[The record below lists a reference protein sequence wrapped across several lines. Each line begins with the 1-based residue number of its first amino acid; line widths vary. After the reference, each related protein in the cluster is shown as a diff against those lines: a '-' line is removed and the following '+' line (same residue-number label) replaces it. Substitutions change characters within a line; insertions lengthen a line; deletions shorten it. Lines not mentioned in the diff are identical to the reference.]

1 MAWSKD
7 SIVHLLEVDSTNR
20 YVRDEAAAL
29 WQNRGIS
36 DFAVVTAGHQTA
48 GRGQRGNTWNSN
60 AGENLLF
67 SILVR
72 PGETL
77 EVSRQFLLSQAVA
90 LSIHD
95 AMKCHGIETQ
105 LKWPNDIYAGN
116 RKLAGILLELD
127 YSGAFVEQSII
138 GIGLNVNQEGFPP
151 MDRTPVSMKMLRKR
165 DFILDD
171 VLATILDLFE
181 HYYTEMRFGNRDAIA
196 AEYKRVLLGMN
207 ERHTFIDRDGR
218 FDAVIQDIESDGHLI
233 LLRNDGSTGR
243 YAFKEVEMVIFSN
256 QA

>member
-20 YVRDEAAAL
+20 YVRDEATAL
-29 WQNRGIS
+29 WQNRGTG

-77 EVSRQFLLSQAVA
+77 EVSKQFLLSQAVA
-90 LSIHD
+90 LSLHE
-95 AMKCHGIETQ
+95 AMLHFGIETR
-105 LKWPNDIYAGN
+105 LKWPNDIYASN

-127 YSGAFVEQSII
+127 YSGAFVEQAII
-138 GIGLNVNQEGFPP
+138 GIGLNVNQENFPP

-196 AEYKRVLLGMN
+196 AEYKRVLLGMD
-207 ERHTFIDRDGR
+207 ERHTFLCR
-218 FDAVIQDIESDGHLI
+218 
-233 LLRNDGSTGR
+233 T
-243 YAFKEVEMVIFSN
+243 
-256 QA
+256 

>member
-1 MAWSKD
+1 MAWSKE
-7 SIVHLLEVDSTNR
+7 SIIHLTTVDSTNR
-20 YVRDEAAAL
+20 YIRDEAVAL
-29 WQNRGIS
+29 WENRGTG

-67 SILVR
+67 SLLVR

-95 AMKCHGIETQ
+95 AMKCYGVDTR

-127 YSGAFVEQSII
+127 YSGAFVEQAII
-138 GIGLNVNQEGFPP
+138 GIGLNVNQENFPP
-151 MDRTPVSMKMLRKR
+151 MDRKPVSMKMLREH

-181 HYYTEMRFGNRDAIA
+181 HYYTELRFGNREAIA
-196 AEYKRVLLGMN
+196 TEYKKLLLGMN
-207 ERHTFIDRDGR
+207 EQYTFIDKNGH
-218 FDAVIQDIESDGHLI
+218 FDAVIQDVESDGHLI
-233 LLRNDGSTGR
+233 LRRNDGSTGR
-243 YAFKEVEMVIFSN
+243 YAFKEVEMKI
-256 QA
+256 

>member
-1 MAWSKD
+1 MAWNKD

-20 YVRDEAAAL
+20 YVHDEAAAL
-29 WQNRGIS
+29 WKNRGIS

-77 EVSRQFLLSQAVA
+77 EVSKQFLLSQAVA
-90 LSIHD
+90 LSIHG
-95 AMKCHGIETQ
+95 AMKCYGIDTL
-105 LKWPNDIYAGN
+105 LKWPNDIYAGK

-127 YSGAFVEQSII
+127 YSGAFVEQAII
-138 GIGLNVNQEGFPP
+138 GIGLNVNQENFPP

-165 DFILDD
+165 DFTLDD
-171 VLATILDLFE
+171 VLATVLDFFE
-181 HYYTEMRFGNRDAIA
+181 HYYTELRFGNRDAIA
-196 AEYKRVLLGMN
+196 AEYKRVLLGMD
-207 ERHTFIDRDGR
+207 ERRTFIDGVGR
-218 FDAVIQDIESDGHLI
+218 FDAVIQDVESDGHLI
-233 LLRNDGSTGR
+233 LRRNDGSTGR
-243 YAFKEVEMVIFSN
+243 YAFKEVEMVI
-256 QA
+256 

>member
-7 SIVHLLEVDSTNR
+7 SIVHLLKVDSTNR

-29 WQNRGIS
+29 WKNRGIS

-67 SILVR
+67 SILVH

-77 EVSRQFLLSQAVA
+77 EVSKQFQLSQAVA

-95 AMKCHGIETQ
+95 AMKCHGIDTQ

-127 YSGAFVEQSII
+127 YSGAFVEQAII
-138 GIGLNVNQEGFPP
+138 GIGLNVNQENFPP

-207 ERHTFIDRDGR
+207 ERHTFIDRDGH

-233 LLRNDGSTGR
+233 LRRNDGSAGR
-243 YAFKEVEMVIFSN
+243 YAFKEVEMVL
-256 QA
+256 

>member
-67 SILVR
+67 SILLR

-77 EVSRQFLLSQAVA
+77 EVSKQFLLSQAVA

-95 AMKCHGIETQ
+95 AMKCYGIDTL
-105 LKWPNDIYAGN
+105 LKWPNDIYAGS

-127 YSGAFVEQSII
+127 YSGAFVEQAII

-151 MDRTPVSMKMLRKR
+151 MDRVPVSMKMLWKR

-181 HYYTEMRFGNRDAIA
+181 HYYTEVRFGNRDAIA

-207 ERHTFIDRDGR
+207 ERHTFIDRDGH

-233 LLRNDGSTGR
+233 LRRNDGSTGR
-243 YAFKEVEMVIFSN
+243 YAFKEVEMVL
-256 QA
+256 

>member
-1 MAWSKD
+1 MVWNNE
-7 SIVHLLEVDSTNR
+7 SIIRLATVDSTNR
-20 YVRDEAAAL
+20 YMRDNASEL
-29 WQNRGIS
+29 WSKHGES
-36 DFAVVTAGHQTA
+36 GFVVVTAGHQTA
-48 GRGQRGNTWNSN
+48 GRGQRGNTWSSN

-77 EVSRQFLLSQAVA
+77 EVSKQFLLSQAVA

-95 AMKCHGIETQ
+95 AMKCYGIDTL
-105 LKWPNDIYAGN
+105 LKWPNDIYAGS

-127 YSGAFVEQSII
+127 YSGAFVEQAII

-151 MDRTPVSMKMLRKR
+151 MDRVPVSMKMLWKR

-207 ERHTFIDRDGR
+207 ERHTFIDGVGR

-233 LLRNDGSTGR
+233 LRRNDGSTGR
-243 YAFKEVEMVIFSN
+243 YAFKEVEMVL
-256 QA
+256 

>member
-7 SIVHLLEVDSTNR
+7 SIVRLNTVDSTNR
-20 YVRDEAAAL
+20 YVREEAAAL
-29 WQNRGIS
+29 WKYRGIS
-36 DFAVVTAGHQTA
+36 DFAVVTARHQTA

-67 SILVR
+67 SIIVH

-77 EVSRQFLLSQAVA
+77 EVSKQFLLSQAVA

-95 AMKCHGIETQ
+95 AMKCYGIDTR
-105 LKWPNDIYAGN
+105 LKWRNDIYASN

-127 YSGAFVEQSII
+127 YSGAFVEQAII
-138 GIGLNVNQEGFPP
+138 GIGLNVNQENFPP
-151 MDRTPVSMKMLRKR
+151 MDRVPVSMKMLRER
-165 DFILDD
+165 DFTLDD
-171 VLATILDLFE
+171 MLATVLDFFE

-233 LLRNDGSTGR
+233 LRRNDGSTGR
-243 YAFKEVEMVIFSN
+243 YAFKEVEMVLF
-256 QA
+256 

>member
-1 MAWSKD
+1 MAWNNE
-7 SIVHLLEVDSTNR
+7 SIIRLATVDSTNR
-20 YVRDEAAAL
+20 YMRDNACGL
-29 WQNRGIS
+29 WSKHGES
-36 DFAVVTAGHQTA
+36 GFVVVTARHQTA
-48 GRGQRGNTWNSN
+48 GRGQRGNTWSSN

-77 EVSRQFLLSQAVA
+77 EVSKQFLLSQAVA

-95 AMKCHGIETQ
+95 AMKCHGIDTR
-105 LKWPNDIYAGN
+105 LKWPNDIYAGS

-127 YSGAFVEQSII
+127 YSGAFVEQAII

-151 MDRTPVSMKMLRKR
+151 MDRVPVSMKMLWKR

-207 ERHTFIDRDGR
+207 ERRTFIDGVGR

-233 LLRNDGSTGR
+233 LQRTDGSTGR
-243 YAFKEVEMVIFSN
+243 YVFKEVEMVI
-256 QA
+256 

>member
-1 MAWSKD
+1 MAWSKE
-7 SIVHLLEVDSTNR
+7 SIIHLTTVDSTNR
-20 YVRDEAAAL
+20 YIRDEAVAL
-29 WQNRGIS
+29 WENRGTG

-67 SILVR
+67 SLLVR

-95 AMKCHGIETQ
+95 AMKCYGVDTR

-127 YSGAFVEQSII
+127 YSGAFVEQAII
-138 GIGLNVNQEGFPP
+138 GIGLNVNQENFPP
-151 MDRTPVSMKMLRKR
+151 MDRKPVSMKMLREH

-181 HYYTEMRFGNRDAIA
+181 HYYTELRFGNCDAIA
-196 AEYKRVLLGMN
+196 AEYKAQLFGIDMKN
-207 ERHTFIDRDGR
+207 NFIDKNGH
-218 FDAVIQDIESDGHLI
+218 FDAVIQDVESDGHLI
-233 LLRNDGSTGR
+233 LRRNDGSTGR
-243 YAFKEVEMVIFSN
+243 YAFKEVEMNI
-256 QA
+256 

>member
-1 MAWSKD
+1 MAWNKD
-7 SIVHLLEVDSTNR
+7 SITRLETIDSTNR
-20 YVRDEAAAL
+20 YLRDDASRL
-29 WQNRGIS
+29 WERHGGNG
-36 DFAVVTAGHQTA
+36 FVVVTAGHQTA

-67 SILVR
+67 SLLVR

-95 AMKCHGIETQ
+95 AMKCYGVDTR

-127 YSGAFVEQSII
+127 YSGAFVEQAII
-138 GIGLNVNQEGFPP
+138 GIGLNVNQENFPP
-151 MDRTPVSMKMLRKR
+151 MDRKPVSMKMLRKR

-207 ERHTFIDRDGR
+207 ERHTFIDCNGR
-218 FDAVIQDIESDGHLI
+218 FDAVIQDIESDGHL
-233 LLRNDGSTGR
+233 LLQRNDGSTGR
-243 YAFKEVEMVIFSN
+243 YAFKEVEMVL
-256 QA
+256 

>member
-1 MAWSKD
+1 MVWNNE
-7 SIVHLLEVDSTNR
+7 SIIRLATVDSTNR
-20 YVRDEAAAL
+20 YMRDNASEL
-29 WQNRGIS
+29 WSKHGES
-36 DFAVVTAGHQTA
+36 GFVVVTAGHQTA

-60 AGENLLF
+60 VGENLLF

-77 EVSRQFLLSQAVA
+77 EVSKQFLLSQAVA

-95 AMKCHGIETQ
+95 AMKCYGIDTL
-105 LKWPNDIYAGN
+105 LKWPNDIYAGS

-127 YSGAFVEQSII
+127 YSGAFVEQAII
-138 GIGLNVNQEGFPP
+138 GIGLNVNQENFPP
-151 MDRTPVSMKMLRKR
+151 MDRVPVSMKMLRKR

-171 VLATILDLFE
+171 ALATILDLFE

-218 FDAVIQDIESDGHLI
+218 FDAVIQDIESDGHL
-233 LLRNDGSTGR
+233 LLQRNDGNTGR
-243 YAFKEVEMVIFSN
+243 YAFKEVEMVL
-256 QA
+256 

>member
-1 MAWSKD
+1 MAWNKE
-7 SIVHLLEVDSTNR
+7 SITRLATVDSTNR
-20 YVRDEAAAL
+20 YMRDEAAAL
-29 WQNRGIS
+29 WQNRGTGN
-36 DFAVVTAGHQTA
+36 FAVVTAGHQTA
-48 GRGQRGNTWNSN
+48 GRGQRGNAWNSN

-95 AMKCHGIETQ
+95 AMKCYGVDTR

-127 YSGAFVEQSII
+127 YSGAFVEQAII
-138 GIGLNVNQEGFPP
+138 GIGLNVNQENFPP
-151 MDRTPVSMKMLRKR
+151 MDRKPVSMKMLREH

-171 VLATILDLFE
+171 VLATVLDFFE
-181 HYYTEMRFGNRDAIA
+181 HYYAELRYGNREAIA
-196 AEYKRVLLGMN
+196 AEYKAQLFGIDMKN
-207 ERHTFIDRDGR
+207 SFIDKNGH
-218 FDAVIQDIESDGHLI
+218 FDAVIQDVESDGHLI
-233 LLRNDGSTGR
+233 LRRNDGSTGR
-243 YAFKEVEMVIFSN
+243 YAFKEVEMVIF
-256 QA
+256 

>member
-1 MAWSKD
+1 MAWNKD
-7 SIVHLLEVDSTNR
+7 SIISLATVDSTNR
-20 YVRDEAAAL
+20 YMRDNASEL
-29 WQNRGIS
+29 WSKHGES
-36 DFAVVTAGHQTA
+36 GFVVVTAGHQTA

-67 SILVR
+67 SILAR

-77 EVSRQFLLSQAVA
+77 QVSKQFILSQAVA

-95 AMKCHGIETQ
+95 AMKCYGIDTQ

-127 YSGAFVEQSII
+127 YSGAFVEQAII

-151 MDRTPVSMKMLRKR
+151 MDRVPVSMKMLWKR

-233 LLRNDGSTGR
+233 LRRNDGSTGR
-243 YAFKEVEMVIFSN
+243 YAFKEVEMVL
-256 QA
+256 

>member
-7 SIVHLLEVDSTNR
+7 SIIRLATVDSTNR
-20 YVRDEAAAL
+20 YIRDEAAGL
-29 WQNRGIS
+29 WSKHGES
-36 DFAVVTAGHQTA
+36 GFVVVTAGHQTA
-48 GRGQRGNTWNSN
+48 GRGQRGNTWSSN

-77 EVSRQFLLSQAVA
+77 EVSKQFLLSQAVA

-95 AMKCHGIETQ
+95 AMKCYGIDTL
-105 LKWPNDIYAGN
+105 LKWPNDIYASN

-127 YSGAFVEQSII
+127 YSGAFVEQAII
-138 GIGLNVNQEGFPP
+138 GIGLNVNQDTFPA
-151 MDRTPVSMKMLRKR
+151 MDRVPVSMKMLRKR

-207 ERHTFIDRDGR
+207 ERRTFIDRDGR

-233 LLRNDGSTGR
+233 LLRNDGSTER
-243 YAFKEVEMVIFSN
+243 YAFKEVEMVLF
-256 QA
+256 

>member
-1 MAWSKD
+1 
-7 SIVHLLEVDSTNR
+7 LEVDSTNR
-20 YVRDEAAAL
+20 YVRDEAAEL

-60 AGENLLF
+60 AGDNLLF

-77 EVSRQFLLSQAVA
+77 EVQKQFLLSQAVA

-95 AMKCHGIETQ
+95 AMKCYGIETQ

-127 YSGAFVEQSII
+127 YSGAFVEQAII
-138 GIGLNVNQEGFPP
+138 GIGLNVNQEYFPP
-151 MDRTPVSMKMLRKR
+151 MDRVPVSMKMLRKR
-165 DFILDD
+165 DFTLDD

-181 HYYTEMRFGNRDAIA
+181 HYYTELRFGHRDAIA

-207 ERHTFIDRDGR
+207 ERHTFIDRDGH

-233 LLRNDGSTGR
+233 LRRNDGSTGR
-243 YAFKEVEMVIFSN
+243 YAFKEVEMVLF
-256 QA
+256 

>member
-48 GRGQRGNTWNSN
+48 GRGQRGNTWSSN

-67 SILVR
+67 SILVH

-77 EVSRQFLLSQAVA
+77 EVSKQFLLSQAVA

-95 AMKCHGIETQ
+95 AMKCHGIDTL

-127 YSGAFVEQSII
+127 YSGAFVEQAII
-138 GIGLNVNQEGFPP
+138 GIGLNVNQEGFPT
-151 MDRTPVSMKMLRKR
+151 MDRVPVSMKMLWKR
-165 DFILDD
+165 DFILND

-207 ERHTFIDRDGR
+207 ERHTFIDRDGH

-233 LLRNDGSTGR
+233 LRRNDGSTGR
-243 YAFKEVEMVIFSN
+243 YAFKEVEMVL
-256 QA
+256 

>member
-1 MAWSKD
+1 MAWSKE
-7 SIVHLLEVDSTNR
+7 SIIHLTTVDSTNR
-20 YVRDEAAAL
+20 YIRDEAVAL
-29 WQNRGIS
+29 WGNRGTG
-36 DFAVVTAGHQTA
+36 DFAVVTAEHQTA

-67 SILVR
+67 SLLVR

-95 AMKCHGIETQ
+95 AMKCYGVDTR

-127 YSGAFVEQSII
+127 YSGAFVEQAII
-138 GIGLNVNQEGFPP
+138 GIGLNVNQEDFPP
-151 MDRTPVSMKMLRKR
+151 MDRKPVSMKMLREH

-181 HYYTEMRFGNRDAIA
+181 HYYTELRFGNRDAIA
-196 AEYKRVLLGMN
+196 AEYKAQLFGIDMKN
-207 ERHTFIDRDGR
+207 CFIDKNGH
-218 FDAVIQDIESDGHLI
+218 FDAVIQDVESDGHLI
-233 LLRNDGSTGR
+233 LRRNDGSTGR
-243 YAFKEVEMVIFSN
+243 YAFKEVEMKI
-256 QA
+256 

>member
-20 YVRDEAAAL
+20 SVRDEAAAL
-29 WQNRGIS
+29 WQNRGIN
-36 DFAVVTAGHQTA
+36 DFAVVSAGLQTA
-48 GRGQRGNTWNSN
+48 GRGQRGNTWSSN

-67 SILVR
+67 SILAR
-72 PGETL
+72 PGESLKVT
-77 EVSRQFLLSQAVA
+77 EQFLLSQAVA

-95 AMKCHGIETQ
+95 AMKCYGIDTL
-105 LKWPNDIYAGN
+105 LKWPNDIYAGS

-127 YSGAFVEQSII
+127 YSGAFVEQAII

-151 MDRTPVSMKMLRKR
+151 MDRVPVSMKMLWKR

-207 ERHTFIDRDGR
+207 ERRTFIDGVGR

-233 LLRNDGSTGR
+233 LQRNDGSTGR
-243 YAFKEVEMVIFSN
+243 YAFKEVDMVL
-256 QA
+256 

>member
-36 DFAVVTAGHQTA
+36 DFAVVSAGLQTA

-77 EVSRQFLLSQAVA
+77 EVSKQFLLSQAVA

-95 AMKCHGIETQ
+95 AMKCYGIDTL

-127 YSGAFVEQSII
+127 YSGAFVEQAII
-138 GIGLNVNQEGFPP
+138 GIGLNVNQENFPP
-151 MDRTPVSMKMLRKR
+151 MDRVPVSMKMLWKR

-171 VLATILDLFE
+171 VLATVLDFFE
-181 HYYTEMRFGNRDAIA
+181 HYYTELRFGNRDAIA
-196 AEYKRVLLGMN
+196 AEYKRVLRGMD
-207 ERHTFIDRDGR
+207 ERCTFIDGSGH
-218 FDAVIQDIESDGHLI
+218 FDAVIEEIESDGHLI
-233 LLRNDGSTGR
+233 LRRNDGSTGR
-243 YAFKEVEMVIFSN
+243 YAFKEVEMVI
-256 QA
+256 

>member
-1 MAWSKD
+1 MAWNKD

-20 YVRDEAAAL
+20 YVRDEAAVL
-29 WQNRGIS
+29 WKNRGTG
-36 DFAVVTAGHQTA
+36 DFAIVTAGHQTA

-77 EVSRQFLLSQAVA
+77 EVSKQFLLSQAVA

-95 AMKCHGIETQ
+95 AMKCYGIDTK

-127 YSGAFVEQSII
+127 YSGAFVEQAII
-138 GIGLNVNQEGFPP
+138 GIGLNVNQEGFQP
-151 MDRTPVSMKMLRKR
+151 MERTPVSMKMLWKH

-171 VLATILDLFE
+171 VLATILDIFE
-181 HYYTEMRFGNRDAIA
+181 RYYTEMRFGNRDAIA

-207 ERHTFIDRDGR
+207 ERHTFIDRDGH

-233 LLRNDGSTGR
+233 LRRNDGSTSS
-243 YAFKEVEMVIFSN
+243 YAFKEVEMLLTQN
-256 QA
+256 P

>member
-1 MAWSKD
+1 MAWNKD

-20 YVRDEAAAL
+20 YVRDEADAL

-77 EVSRQFLLSQAVA
+77 EVSKQFLLSQAVA
-90 LSIHD
+90 LCIHD
-95 AMKCHGIETQ
+95 AMKCYGIDTR
-105 LKWPNDIYAGN
+105 LKWPNDIYAGS

-127 YSGAFVEQSII
+127 YSGAFVEQAII

-151 MDRTPVSMKMLRKR
+151 MDRVPVSMKMLWKR

-233 LLRNDGSTGR
+233 LRHNDGSTSR
-243 YAFKEVEMVIFSN
+243 YAFKEVEMVLF
-256 QA
+256 